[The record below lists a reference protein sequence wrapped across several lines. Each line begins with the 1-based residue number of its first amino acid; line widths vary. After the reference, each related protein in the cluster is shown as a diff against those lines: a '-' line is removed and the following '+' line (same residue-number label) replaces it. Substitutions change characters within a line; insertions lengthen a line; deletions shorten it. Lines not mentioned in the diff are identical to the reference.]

1 MSTFFKEAA
10 GMIKENYSG
19 IWIFAEQR
27 GGVLSSTAFEL
38 IAKAQEL
45 KAHNVEFII
54 GEMGRTGD
62 AAPHTHH
69 GFDQLMFILEGQLRI
84 TSPATGKEDV
94 FVPGDLVIFPD
105 GVEHKVVVES
115 EHAKFCVLYGPPKQ
129 HMGPD
134 GNWIT

>member
-1 MSTFFKEAA
+1 MS
-10 GMIKENYSG
+10 
-19 IWIFAEQR
+19 
-27 GGVLSSTAFEL
+27 
-38 IAKAQEL
+38 EL
-45 KAHNVEFII
+45 KEHTQVSEKDVPVYEPPAHNDTFNRRLAGPFNGSNNVEFII

-69 GFDQLMFILEGQLRI
+69 GFDQLMYILEGQLRI

-115 EHAKFCVLYGPPKQ
+115 EKSRFVVVYGPPKQ
-129 HMGPD
+129 HKD
-134 GNWIT
+134 ENGNWVH

>member
-1 MSTFFKEAA
+1 
-10 GMIKENYSG
+10 
-19 IWIFAEQR
+19 
-27 GGVLSSTAFEL
+27 
-38 IAKAQEL
+38 
-45 KAHNVEFII
+45 
-54 GEMGRTGD
+54 MGRTGD

>member
-1 MSTFFKEAA
+1 MSQQKEHIKVSLSEVPVYEPPGHSDTYNRRLA
-10 GMIKENYSG
+10 GPFNGSN
-19 IWIFAEQR
+19 
-27 GGVLSSTAFEL
+27 
-38 IAKAQEL
+38 
-45 KAHNVEFII
+45 NVEFII

-62 AAPHTHH
+62 AAPHTLH